1 MSPIEDTKIL
11 FKGHIYTL
19 HSQVILLDNKADH
32 GFPKMRTGAESV
44 AFGDQGVVVAV
55 KEDFETEVVVCQ
67 GKDEPDHEL
76 CVTGQIKV
84 SNQGLLV
91 GNIESATTN
100 IIPWASGRTL
110 VTVYT
115 NGIFTNATKVIFY
128 LEHLKED

>member
-1 MSPIEDTKIL
+1 MAPIEDTKIL
-11 FKGHIYTL
+11 FRGFIYTL
-19 HSQVILLDNKADH
+19 HSQVILLDNEVDN

-84 SNQGLLV
+84 SNRGLLV
-91 GNIESATTN
+91 GNIESATTY
-100 IIPWASGRTL
+100 IIPWVSGSTL

-115 NGIFTNATKVIFY
+115 NGIFTNSTKVIFY
-128 LEHLKED
+128 LEHLKAN